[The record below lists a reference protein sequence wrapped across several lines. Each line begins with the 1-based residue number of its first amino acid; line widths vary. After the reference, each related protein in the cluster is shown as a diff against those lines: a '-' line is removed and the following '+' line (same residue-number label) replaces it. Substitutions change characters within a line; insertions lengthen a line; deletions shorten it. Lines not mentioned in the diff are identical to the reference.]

1 MQPFWRASSNVHV
14 VAPGVLTFL
23 DPSSFEWFRFTLA
36 GPRLKQVAMTAAAH
50 FMVDR
55 YEGFDG
61 PITISPPPS
70 R

>member
-1 MQPFWRASSNVHV
+1 MQPFWRASRNAHV
-14 VAPGVLTFL
+14 IAPDVLTFL
-23 DPSSFEWFRFTLA
+23 DPSSLEWFKFTLV
-36 GPRLKQVAMTAAAH
+36 GGQLKRVAMTAAAH

-61 PITISPPPS
+61 PVAVSPPPS